1 MYFKDRNLERFWETG
16 EYPPEFPQGL
26 AHSLMRKLQM
36 LDAAEYPQA
45 LRIPP
50 GNHFEEL
57 HGGLAGWYSIRVNK
71 QWRLIFTWKDLE
83 ADDVR
88 FVDYH

>member
-1 MYFKDRNLERFWETG
+1 MRFVDKRLERFWESGTIPSQ
-16 EYPPEFPQGL
+16 YPQGVERT
-26 AHSLMRKLQM
+26 LMRKLQM

-45 LRIPP
+45 LRTPP

-57 HGGLAGWYSIRVNK
+57 SGNLVGHYSIRVNK
-71 QWRLIFTWKDLE
+71 QWRLVFRWNGKE
-83 ADDVR
+83 ATDVR